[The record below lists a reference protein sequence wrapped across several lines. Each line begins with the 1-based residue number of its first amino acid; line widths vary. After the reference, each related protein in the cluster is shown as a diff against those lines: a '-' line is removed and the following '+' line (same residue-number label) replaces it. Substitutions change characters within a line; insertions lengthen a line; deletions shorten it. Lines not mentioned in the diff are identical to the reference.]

1 MLKNEELLMNIF
13 ISGTGDTLDSDLS
26 TLKFSNFNELST
38 ASNKRVRPK
47 SSYFEEYNEY
57 KDYEGDEK
65 LIHSDNYANDEFGE
79 GSVYSQTKEPTYSQ
93 TKEPTYSQ
101 TKDSTNYSH
110 PFSHKDSIFSNS
122 KSLSTNPSSS
132 HKSHNAPQC
141 SSNSPSTGNIPT
153 SSPLK
158 LSECNDLSTSPLLN
172 RRPLKS
178 LSNIVLPNM
187 KKKFT
192 MSTKNLTR
200 SMSSVARSTPFFS
213 SQAKRNEKVTINE
226 QKQQTHNEPVKVT
239 NDPESIVFNEPV
251 KVTNDPESTVFNEP
265 NEPSTSTIS
274 PHIDSSPTQQKG
286 SRTIRRIHSMYQT
299 TQEKECF
306 RMEDNS
312 HLKNTTITTFTLD
325 KDHLPRIDEE
335 QLLRILK
342 GQHNQ
347 DFDEYIVVDCRFNY
361 EFDGGHI
368 NGAINISSQD
378 ELESKFI
385 NSNIAKSKKQLL
397 IFHCEFSLFRGPTM
411 AGYLR
416 KCDRSLNRDS
426 YPLLSFPDIVILDGG
441 YKQFFLKYGNYCFPQ
456 GYIEMKDSNHEKNCE
471 SQMNKVRLESKL
483 TRAKSH
489 NQFHSESSPF
499 PGHIRSQSFTTISSE
514 KVVKRQKSNSKFK
527 NINGLRLDNRLSR
540 ASTFSNDQS
549 LFNSG
554 NSSDLPSPIFGHY
567 SSTSQNKPLLD
578 DDFQPPSASFRGHRN
593 SYSGHFSSSSTSIN
607 SSSSSICSDTGFS
620 SSESLAASYSSPIGE
635 FSEYFE
641 SKNLTNYMKS
651 SSIANNHSTST
662 LTNIMSP
669 MTRKPTGQVP
679 LLPNRLNNI
688 SNATINIINHNVTSQ
703 NSPTMANQSP
713 TFKFPTLKQKGSR
726 QSLNR
731 ISTNSNQSLSST
743 NVFNSGNS
751 NNGSRSVTSTPNV
764 ISSPIIRSPLST
776 ATPMSTLDS
785 TVSMH
790 ASSILDPIN
799 DTSVEFTVPFSSKR
813 NYHSRK
819 ASGSFLSA
827 GGGLYNSIALDLY
840 DAGDQEDENRNNVY
854 RRRRSSLTIDEEGD
868 DDNEGTVTEVKIPT
882 YFQKS
887 PFS

>member
-1 MLKNEELLMNIF
+1 MLKNEEFLMNIF
-13 ISGTGDTLDSDLS
+13 ISGTGDTLDSGLS
-26 TLKFSNFNELST
+26 TLKFSNFNELSS

-57 KDYEGDEK
+57 KDDYEGDEK
-65 LIHSDNYANDEFGE
+65 LIHSDIYPNDEYSE
-79 GSVYSQTKEPTYSQ
+79 NSVYSQIKES
-93 TKEPTYSQ
+93 TYSQ
-101 TKDSTNYSH
+101 TKDSTYSQTKDPTNYSQS
-110 PFSHKDSIFSNS
+110 FSHKESIFSNS
-122 KSLSTNPSSS
+122 KSLSKHQSSS
-132 HKSHNAPQC
+132 HKSHNPTQC

-158 LSECNDLSTSPLLN
+158 ALECNDFLSTSPLLN
-172 RRPLKS
+172 RKPLKN

-213 SQAKRNEKVTINE
+213 SQVKHNEKVTINE
-226 QKQQTHNEPVKVT
+226 QKQQTHNEQ
-239 NDPESIVFNEPV
+239 
-251 KVTNDPESTVFNEP
+251 VTNDPESTMFNEP
-265 NEPSTSTIS
+265 NEPLTSNTIS
-274 PHIDSSPTQQKG
+274 PHIDSSPTQQKD

-489 NQFHSESSPF
+489 NHFHSESKPF
-499 PGHIRSQSFTTISSE
+499 PGHSRSQSYTTISSE

-593 SYSGHFSSSSTSIN
+593 SYSGNFSSSSTSIN
-607 SSSSSICSDTGFS
+607 SPSSSICSDTGFS

-651 SSIANNHSTST
+651 SNIANNHSTST
-662 LTNIMSP
+662 LTNFMSP
-669 MTRKPTGQVP
+669 MTRKPSGQLP

-688 SNATINIINHNVTSQ
+688 SNATINIINQNVTSL
-703 NSPTMANQSP
+703 NSPSMANQNP

-743 NVFNSGNS
+743 NVVNSGNS

-764 ISSPIIRSPLST
+764 ISSPIISSPLST

-819 ASGSFLSA
+819 ASGSLLSA
-827 GGGLYNSIALDLY
+827 GGGLYNSITLDLY
-840 DAGDQEDENRNNVY
+840 DADVHEDEERNNVY
-854 RRRRSSLTIDEEGD
+854 WRRSSLAIDEED
-868 DDNEGTVTEVKIPT
+868 DDENEGTITEVKIPT